1 MFFVGS
7 AVVETRLKWFRNSY
21 SYPPL
26 SLIFNWA
33 LSSMQTAMWLIRTPR
48 IKICL
53 AQPQQEIQLIKVKNN
68 DCYDPRNYQF
78 QKLIVYKVRKYHI
91 SGNDLG
97 NIISPIRRR
106 VNFFILLC
114 AYVNYVISLHL
125 RKDVHLHVNLK
136 HYEVD
141 VCADVL
147 VDIDIYTWCPCT
159 CNKPSV

>member
-1 MFFVGS
+1 M
-7 AVVETRLKWFRNSY
+7 
-21 SYPPL
+21 
-26 SLIFNWA
+26 
-33 LSSMQTAMWLIRTPR
+33 
-48 IKICL
+48 
-53 AQPQQEIQLIKVKNN
+53 N

-106 VNFFILLC
+106 VKFFILLC

-125 RKDVHLHVNLK
+125 NLK

-147 VDIDIYTWCPCT
+147 VDIDIYT
-159 CNKPSV
+159 